1 MISLRFGLRS
11 THQILNKRSFN
22 SCKALRNE
30 ADTQRAERTMQRF
43 WKNAGV
49 KEEQDGV
56 TVVLD
61 HRNLRTP
68 SKNVV
73 KLDSSQR
80 HMALLTAAEWDAQTK
95 VLKAHTLPLTS
106 ILSRA
111 IDGLDP
117 VNSEDARVRP
127 AVIDKLMAYFDTDAT
142 CYHEE
147 YPEILVQLQDAY
159 WKPIIDWASKNY
171 NITIN
176 TTTDIFATEQPQET
190 KDKLRAVVEQMDHY
204 ELAAFERAVLTS
216 KSFLIGL
223 ALVKHAI
230 SAEHAAQAAQVEMNS
245 QMERWGEVEDSHD
258 VDREYMRQTLGSV
271 ALAVMHKKQF

>member
-1 MISLRFGLRS
+1 
-11 THQILNKRSFN
+11 
-22 SCKALRNE
+22 
-30 ADTQRAERTMQRF
+30 MQRF
-43 WKNAGV
+43 WKKAGI
-49 KEEQDGV
+49 KEDQDGL
-56 TVVLD
+56 TVLLD

-68 SKNVV
+68 SKNII
-73 KLDSSQR
+73 KLESTQR
-80 HMALLTAAEWDAQTK
+80 YLALLTAAEWDAQTK

-117 VNSEDARVRP
+117 ANCEDPKVRP
-127 AVIDKLMAYFDTDAT
+127 AVIDKLMSYFDTDAT

-147 YPEILVQLQDAY
+147 YPEILVQLQDTY
-159 WKPIIDWASKNY
+159 WKPIIEWASNHY
-171 NITIN
+171 NVKIN
-176 TTTDIFATEQPQET
+176 ITTDIFAVQQPQET
-190 KDKLRAVVEQMDHY
+190 KDTMRAVVDQMDSY

-230 SAEHAAQAAQVEMNS
+230 SVEHASQAAQVEMNS

-271 ALAVMHKKQF
+271 ALAVMHKKQL